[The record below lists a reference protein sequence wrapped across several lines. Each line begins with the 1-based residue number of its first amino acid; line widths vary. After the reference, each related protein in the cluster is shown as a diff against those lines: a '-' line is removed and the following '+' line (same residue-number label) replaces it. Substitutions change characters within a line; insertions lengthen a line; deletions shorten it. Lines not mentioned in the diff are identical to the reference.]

1 MNIPNIRQYKPR
13 FSKHGFSAVVSGQEE
28 DQDEAGRDPG
38 SQREDNAQPC
48 LHRKSAIITTR
59 QFCGSMTF

>member
-1 MNIPNIRQYKPR
+1 MD
-13 FSKHGFSAVVSGQEE
+13 FSAAVSGQEE

-59 QFCGSMTF
+59 LRIFLLAIIDLFLT

>member
-1 MNIPNIRQYKPR
+1 M
-13 FSKHGFSAVVSGQEE
+13 SGQEE

-48 LHRKSAIITTR
+48 LHRKSAIIATR
-59 QFCGSMTF
+59 SRIFVLFRVQHSKQGFGSGSA

>member
-1 MNIPNIRQYKPR
+1 M
-13 FSKHGFSAVVSGQEE
+13 SGQEE

-59 QFCGSMTF
+59 QFCGSMLFSVDPYPDLDPRIHASD